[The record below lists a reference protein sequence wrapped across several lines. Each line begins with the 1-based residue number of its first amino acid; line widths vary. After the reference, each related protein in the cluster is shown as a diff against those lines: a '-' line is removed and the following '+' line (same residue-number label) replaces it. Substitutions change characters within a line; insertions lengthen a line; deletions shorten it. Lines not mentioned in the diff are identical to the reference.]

1 LNSAENNGL
10 LFVPQ
15 SVTISGPVLILTHL
29 SPFANAVIVNDCIDV
44 IAANEPMYV
53 LMKIIA
59 NIVIVFI
66 VVLLY
71 KVNYLSRY
79 II

>member
-10 LFVPQ
+10 LFAPQ
-15 SVTISGPVLILTHL
+15 SVTISDPVLILTHL
-29 SPFANAVIVNDCIDV
+29 SPFANAVIVNDYMDV

-53 LMKIIA
+53 LVTTSA

>member
-1 LNSAENNGL
+1 MTVIK
-10 LFVPQ
+10 LF
-15 SVTISGPVLILTHL
+15 ILIMQE
-29 SPFANAVIVNDCIDV
+29 IYCIDV